1 MRKRPHDADEI
12 WKHSFAFTFKPT
24 VHVVRHEKGAFWKH
38 SSNRRNLKTPAFRFK
53 VDGKH
58 FKTMTPLNFL
68 TLDGSKLIKC
78 SLLTWR
84 SFLNQSRSFTA
95 SLGYDDK
102 IFERR
107 RLIVHLS
114 NLIRRHAWLGGN
126 LNSVVKANREIREY
140 DKLLRLFVGCFKNV
154 HVRPNLDSR
163 SKTSLR
169 ISKIRRYASA

>member
-1 MRKRPHDADEI
+1 MAITIWYLFLSLLFLCISSTVRKRPHDADEI
-12 WKHSFAFTFKPT
+12 WKDSFAFTFKPT
-24 VHVVRHEKGAFWKH
+24 VHVVRYEKGAFRKH
-38 SSNRRNLKTPAFRFK
+38 SSHRRNFKTPAFRFK

-58 FKTMTPLNFL
+58 CKTMTPLNFL

-95 SLGYDDK
+95 SLGCDDK

-114 NLIRRHAWLGGN
+114 NLIRRYAWLGGN
-126 LNSVVKANREIREY
+126 LNSPLQKREGTGASFLY
-140 DKLLRLFVGCFKNV
+140 W
-154 HVRPNLDSR
+154 LDW
-163 SKTSLR
+163 
-169 ISKIRRYASA
+169 ISKP